1 METKQQLFAAKVER
15 LQELQVD
22 LDRIHQEQT
31 TLLNELVQLTS
42 AVAAYTLSPPT
53 NKCVGFQVDS
63 NTGRTEENTASAD
76 QIHAIKPSLT
86 QSNTTPV
93 KNTQAKQQLQVG
105 DNINIKNKI
114 SHSDRPSAVDRAG
127 IITAIAQQPK
137 QQVFFTT
144 YTGVETWRSPLN
156 LRQLSK
162 EEKTRLRESQQDE

>member
-1 METKQQLFAAKVER
+1 MDTKQRLIVAKVEQ
-15 LQELQVD
+15 LQELQVA
-22 LDRIHQEQT
+22 LDRIHQEQA

-53 NKCVGFQVDS
+53 NKCVDSQVDS
-63 NTGRTEENTASAD
+63 NTGCMEENTASMD
-76 QIHAIKPSLT
+76 QIHAIKPPLT

-105 DNINIKNKI
+105 DHIYIKNKI
-114 SHSDRPSAVDRAG
+114 SHSDRPSVADRAG
-127 IITAIAQQPK
+127 IITAIAQQLK

-156 LRQLSK
+156 IRHLSK

>member
-1 METKQQLFAAKVER
+1 METKQQLIAAKVER

-22 LDRIHQEQT
+22 LDRIHQEQA

-53 NKCVGFQVDS
+53 KKCAGFQVDS
-63 NTGRTEENTASAD
+63 NIGRTEENTASAD
-76 QIHAIKPSLT
+76 QIHTTIPSLS
-86 QSNTTPV
+86 QSLTTPV

-105 DNINIKNKI
+105 DHIYIKNKI
-114 SHSDRPSAVDRAG
+114 SHSDQPSVADRAG

-144 YTGVETWRSPLN
+144 YTGVEMWRSPLN
-156 LRQLSK
+156 IHHLSK